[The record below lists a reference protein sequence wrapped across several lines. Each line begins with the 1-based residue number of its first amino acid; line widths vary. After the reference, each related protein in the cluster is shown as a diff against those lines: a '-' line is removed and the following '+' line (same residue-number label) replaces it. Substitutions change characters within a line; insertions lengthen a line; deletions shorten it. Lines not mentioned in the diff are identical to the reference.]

1 MACKKIDELVNV
13 LSIWEEAER
22 QASGAAGSGSAAD
35 AVRRRLQALD
45 TY

>member
-1 MACKKIDELVNV
+1 MACEKINKFVNV

-22 QASGAAGSGSAAD
+22 YASGAAGSGSAAD
-35 AVRRRLQALD
+35 AVRRRLHTID